1 MLITYTLV
9 EVDLSMRLRAAMTI
23 ALCARA
29 LRVHPTSD
37 RQG

>member
-1 MLITYTLV
+1 MMITYTLV

-29 LRVHPTSD
+29 LNIYPTSD
-37 RQG
+37 RQK